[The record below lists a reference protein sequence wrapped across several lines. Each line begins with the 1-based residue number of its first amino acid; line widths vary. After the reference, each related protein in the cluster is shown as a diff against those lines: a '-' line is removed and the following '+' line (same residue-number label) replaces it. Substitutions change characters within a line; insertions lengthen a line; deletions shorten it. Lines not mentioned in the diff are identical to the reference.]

1 MTDLITRLLADAD
14 AWDPPDAPGAAPHD
28 GPEVAC
34 LEREGAAEIKRLR
47 AALEDIASRESEA
60 RDIVKQNRWPS
71 TLAIDMAGMAAMTL
85 ANAYTGDTSGN
96 AFFRL
101 RAEIDHLRA
110 EVERLRAA
118 LGELHALAWGECPS
132 ILNEDSGGDA
142 RLDTEIRALL
152 VGATGTPPV
161 REKRAYYET
170 HDAPHCPTCECGRA
184 AKSNSADSD
193 PL

>member
-1 MTDLITRLLADAD
+1 MTDLVDRLLADAD

-110 EVERLRAA
+110 EVERLTREKADLLDAMKKLGDDNRVLCASRSRLEAA
-118 LGELHALAWGECPS
+118 LATL
-132 ILNEDSGGDA
+132 
-142 RLDTEIRALL
+142 LDEQN
-152 VGATGTPPV
+152 
-161 REKRAYYET
+161 
-170 HDAPHCPTCECGRA
+170 DAPLERRRKQWAAACQQAREALGR
-184 AKSNSADSD
+184 
-193 PL
+193 